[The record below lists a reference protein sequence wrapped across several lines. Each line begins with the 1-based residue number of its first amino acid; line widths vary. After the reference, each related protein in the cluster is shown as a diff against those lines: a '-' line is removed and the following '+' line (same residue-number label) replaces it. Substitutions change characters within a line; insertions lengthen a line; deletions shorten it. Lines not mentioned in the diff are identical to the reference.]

1 MEEKILVN
9 KKNGM
14 AFLLLFI
21 ILYAAAIA
29 GFVFSLILL
38 ETWHSWAPI
47 TLLIISSVWLLAGWI
62 PFLGLKI
69 LKPQEA
75 LVLTLFGRY
84 VGTLEKRRFLLC
96 ESLLLRCEPGGK
108 NPAESKR

>member
-47 TLLIISSVWLLAGWI
+47 TLLIISSVWRAGFPSWVSRSSSPRRRWFS
-62 PFLGLKI
+62 PFSD
-69 LKPQEA
+69 
-75 LVLTLFGRY
+75 
-84 VGTLEKRRFLLC
+84 GTWA
-96 ESLLLRCEPGGK
+96 P
-108 NPAESKR
+108 